1 MLSSIVL
8 AAALH
13 LPRAPPPRLQIPS
26 TAGAPPT
33 YDTSAPWD
41 DRTPR
46 TVDDAPLS
54 NLQLDGDDAPLSNLQ
69 LDGDDSELR
78 VRTYS
83 PLPAAPSAGAA
94 FATRCEELAALVR
107 AQGHAGVPTT
117 NPSLARWCGR
127 QRRLRR
133 EGALPDARVEQL
145 DELGFEWDVRAARW
159 EARLGELERL
169 LDEDGRM
176 PSRSADAEGERA
188 LAAWASRQ
196 RAARRDGRLDAE
208 RVAAL
213 DELGFEWDP
222 IQQAFDE
229 RLGALAA
236 ALAAR
241 APLGASL
248 ARWAG
253 RQRAAKAAGRL
264 PAERVEALD
273 ELSGWSWEA
282 AARGG
287 GGGGGVAYAACASA
301 GRALLVSVGRRRD
314 GAAAELS
321 EARDAMRQLGYEV
334 VTVENPSADELRASL
349 EVHAKASGWEGHAS
363 SVVALMAHGSERQLE
378 CQCGGEVPTAA
389 LFRALNSKAAPA
401 LVGKPK
407 IFLVQAC
414 RTGERP
420 LLADGPTAAG
430 AMAAAADAAPSAAA
444 PQLSDEHDY
453 LWGFATTP
461 GSPAYRGAM
470 FAALLSVVVDL
481 GGGARAT
488 SWLELLQRTNEVM
501 ASDYDGLPSMEIC
514 STCRGAPFSP
524 EDLTLGEAS

>member
-1 MLSSIVL
+1 
-8 AAALH
+8 
-13 LPRAPPPRLQIPS
+13 
-26 TAGAPPT
+26 
-33 YDTSAPWD
+33 
-41 DRTPR
+41 
-46 TVDDAPLS
+46 
-54 NLQLDGDDAPLSNLQ
+54 
-69 LDGDDSELR
+69 
-78 VRTYS
+78 
-83 PLPAAPSAGAA
+83 
-94 FATRCEELAALVR
+94 
-107 AQGHAGVPTT
+107 
-117 NPSLARWCGR
+117 
-127 QRRLRR
+127 
-133 EGALPDARVEQL
+133 
-145 DELGFEWDVRAARW
+145 
-159 EARLGELERL
+159 
-169 LDEDGRM
+169 M
-176 PSRSADAEGERA
+176 PSRSAAAEGERA

-196 RAARRDGRLDAE
+196 RAARRDSRLDAE

-213 DELGFEWDP
+213 DGSASSGIRSSRPLTSGW
-222 IQQAFDE
+222 
-229 RLGALAA
+229 
-236 ALAAR
+236 AR
-241 APLGASL
+241 SPPRSPRARRSARRSPLGGPP
-248 ARWAG
+248 ARG
-253 RQRAAKAAGRL
+253 KAAGRL

-282 AARGG
+282 APRGG

-301 GRALLVSVGRRRD
+301 GRTVAVSVGRRRD

-349 EVHAKASGWEGHAS
+349 EVHAKAAGWEGHAS

-414 RTGERP
+414 RAGERP

-430 AMAAAADAAPSAAA
+430 AMAAAAAPRGAVRGGAAA
-444 PQLSDEHDY
+444 SDEHDY

-524 EDLTLGEAS
+524 EDLMLGEAS

>member
-1 MLSSIVL
+1 MLSSIALV
-8 AAALH
+8 AALS
-13 LPRAPPPRLQIPS
+13 LPRTPPPRLQVPS
-26 TAGAPPT
+26 TTSAPPT

-46 TVDDAPLS
+46 IVSADA
-54 NLQLDGDDAPLSNLQ
+54 QLQ

-83 PLPAAPSAGAA
+83 PLPAAPSSDTA

-287 GGGGGVAYAACASA
+287 GGGGGGVAYAACASA

-430 AMAAAADAAPSAAA
+430 AMAAAAAADAAPSAAA